1 MGNTGQNIIA
11 ENAMWTFSGDVP
23 KAFSQHVKKSVP
35 LYFEGQDLV
44 VDVSEF
50 FVAPESL
57 VYDLGCSVGALSAML
72 ADRHC
77 SKNVKVVGIDIEK
90 DMIEEAKKSN
100 LRENIEFVVDDIIT
114 MELEKTNFI
123 CCYYTIQFIPP
134 SVRQV
139 VYQKIFD
146 ALQWGGGL
154 VLFEK
159 VRSPD
164 ARFQDYITQ
173 LYNEFKL
180 KQGYSP
186 DNIVAKSRSLKR
198 VLEPFSSKGNIDL
211 LMRAG
216 FKDVTTIQKY
226 LCFEGFL
233 AIK

>member
-1 MGNTGQNIIA
+1 MGNTGENIMA

-57 VYDLGCSVGALSAML
+57 VYDLGCSVGTLSAML
-72 ADRHC
+72 ADRHS

-100 LRENIEFVVDDIIT
+100 LRENIEFFVDDIIT

-123 CCYYTIQFIPP
+123 CCYYTIQFISP

-180 KQGYSP
+180 KQGYSS
-186 DNIVAKSRSLKR
+186 DNIVAKSRSLKEFWSR
-198 VLEPFSSKGNIDL
+198 FHLKEIL
-211 LMRAG
+211 
-216 FKDVTTIQKY
+216 TY
-226 LCFEGFL
+226 
-233 AIK
+233 